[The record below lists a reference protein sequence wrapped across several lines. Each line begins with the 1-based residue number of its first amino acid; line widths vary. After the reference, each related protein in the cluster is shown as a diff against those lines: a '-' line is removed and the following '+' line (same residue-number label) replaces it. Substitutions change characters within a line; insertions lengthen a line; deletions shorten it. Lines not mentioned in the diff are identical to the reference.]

1 MAYDNELEFVYRNPT
16 AVVYRENAVTEAG
29 IYVDDLGCSRA
40 FVITDPGVIGAGL
53 TERLEKALGNKLV
66 GTFADCCQDSGHH
79 IVNQAAEMA
88 REKGADCVVTIGGGS
103 VIDTGKGV
111 SILLASGGELHD
123 YQGFQMLSGPQ
134 TPHIAIPTTAGTG
147 AEVTNVAV
155 IKDWDRDQKQ
165 LLGDNNIFPNVAIL
179 DPTLTVG
186 LPPMLTATTG
196 MDALCHAIEGIVDIP
211 REPMADAMGMQCI
224 RLIMKNLPVCVENGK
239 DLVARGMQ
247 LVAAT
252 MGGLTF
258 CNSQAGLVHAI
269 SHTLGGLYKVPHG
282 LGNSL
287 MLPYVMQYNLE
298 DEETAD
304 VYASVAEAMGL
315 DTAGMSDREAGEAA
329 ANAIW
334 DFTKKMGVPQKLSEV
349 GVPEDGLEKVA
360 DMAMSDGAIVYNARM
375 VLDASEIVDIL
386 KKAY

>member
-1 MAYDNELEFVYRNPT
+1 MAYDNDLEFVYRNPT

-29 IYVDDLGCSRA
+29 IYVDELGCGRA
-40 FVITDPGVIGAGL
+40 FVVTDPGVVEAGL
-53 TERLEKALGNKLV
+53 VERLEKALGGKLA
-66 GTFADCCQDSGHH
+66 GTFSDCCQDSGHH
-79 IVNQAAEMA
+79 IVDQAAEMA
-88 REKGADCVVTIGGGS
+88 RGNGADCVVTIGGGS

-111 SILLASGGELHD
+111 AILLKSGGKLHD
-123 YQGFQMLSGPQ
+123 YTGFQMLSGPQ
-134 TPHIAIPTTAGTG
+134 TPHVAVPTTAGTG

-211 REPMADAMGMQCI
+211 RQPMADAMGMQCI
-224 RLIMKNLPVCVENGK
+224 RLIMKNLPTCVENGR

-269 SHTLGGLYKVPHG
+269 SHTLGGLFKVPHG
-282 LGNSL
+282 MGNSI

-298 DEETAD
+298 DEDTHD
-304 VYASVAEAMGL
+304 SYLSVADAMGI
-315 DTAGMSDREAGEAA
+315 DTRGMSAADAGEAA

-360 DMAMSDGAIVYNARM
+360 DVAISDGAIVYNARM
-375 VLDASEIVDIL
+375 VMGAEEIVEIL